1 MERTDGSGAQNPLAF
16 VFEFLLFRLGWSAEE
31 PESAEAD
38 WNVED
43 IENGRLCRH
52 QGMVGIGLLEI
63 SVQDTDFW
71 DWLQNVSYN
80 YSEKVEEYTK
90 TDD

>member
-1 MERTDGSGAQNPLAF
+1 
-16 VFEFLLFRLGWSAEE
+16 
-31 PESAEAD
+31 
-38 WNVED
+38 
-43 IENGRLCRH
+43 LCRH